1 MCSFIFST
9 TFVLKLSHSEKKL
22 ARYDEIYTFIG
33 PHVRYTL
40 FFCAVV
46 SLKPRHPDWVIDFDF
61 KLNLFSLP
69 SPCNYYLFSRR
80 IP

>member
-1 MCSFIFST
+1 MRPLMVTNQPT
-9 TFVLKLSHSEKKL
+9 TKDAPTTVTPRLTSE
-22 ARYDEIYTFIG
+22 
-33 PHVRYTL
+33 P
-40 FFCAVV
+40 CAVV
-46 SLKPRHPDWVIDFDF
+46 SLKPRHPDWVRDFDF